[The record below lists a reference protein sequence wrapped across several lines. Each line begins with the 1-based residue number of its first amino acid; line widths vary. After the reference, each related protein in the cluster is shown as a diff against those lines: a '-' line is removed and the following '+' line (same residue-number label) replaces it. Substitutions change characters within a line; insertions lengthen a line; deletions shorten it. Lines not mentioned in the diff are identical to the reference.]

1 MSYLQQKS
9 VGTDFLMLGFLF
21 SFVNFFNFQTHAITA
36 FININRQYFYGLS
49 AFLCLFQNSI
59 IFLCK
64 PCRFLGGTSGN
75 IKAKMNIFPNFPHYV
90 K

>member
-21 SFVNFFNFQTHAITA
+21 PFENFLNFQTHAITA
-36 FININRQYFYGLS
+36 FININRQNYSGLL
-49 AFLCLFQNSI
+49 AFSCLFQNSI
-59 IFLCK
+59 ICLCK
-64 PCRFLGGTSGN
+64 TYRFLGETSGN
-75 IKAKMNIFPNFPHYV
+75 IMAKMDIFPNFPHYI